1 MQNPSFRAHFTLFM
15 RNSVYPTRQELTNMN
30 SNQLWRMGITIGG
43 HIGAATGLLEVIRP
57 SESVF
62 IQIRNERD
70 RLIGVLYHVEMYQA
84 AARWSVPLT
93 QLRYTGYHDNSH
105 RFERLPSG
113 RGLIPPPIITHLT
126 SSLEEA
132 IAFED
137 SLTFHRPE
145 RTLPLD
151 NMSEEIEEDPSSSDD
166 NESVKS
172 FVSNLYDD
180 PIST

>member
-62 IQIRNERD
+62 TQIRNERD
-70 RLIGVLYHVEMYQA
+70 RLIGVLYHVEAYQA

-113 RGLIPPPIITHLT
+113 RGLIPPPIMTI
-126 SSLEEA
+126 
-132 IAFED
+132 
-137 SLTFHRPE
+137 
-145 RTLPLD
+145 LPLD
-151 NMSEEIEEDPSSSDD
+151 NMSDEIEDTDEDPSSDDDD
-166 NESVKS
+166 NESVKI